1 MFVIKDVVSKELCDE
16 IVQELNKLEWD
27 KGKTVS
33 DKIYVDY
40 KKNHELTVES
50 DPIVKKYSFDLI
62 KCIYKHPVLQTF
74 SYIKEMTAP
83 FFNKYTEE
91 EQGEFKRHTDSA
103 FQGANGLRTDWSM
116 TIMLAKPED
125 YEGGDLI
132 IEHDD
137 GSFDEIR
144 LEQGS
149 MILYNSGHIHAVR
162 PVTKGT
168 RYAAIAWAQSYVR
181 NPEQRLLLGRMA
193 LNLRKLEPIEELR
206 DVHVNLSSIY
216 TNLIKM
222 WTD

>member
-1 MFVIKDVVSKELCDE
+1 MFIIKDVVPIEFCNETIKEL
-16 IVQELNKLEWD
+16 NTLEWD

-33 DKIYVDY
+33 DKIYTDY

-50 DPIVKKYSFDLI
+50 DPLVKTRSFDI
-62 KCIYKHPVLQTF
+62 INYIYKHPVLQTF

-83 FFNKYTEE
+83 FFNKYVEN

-116 TIMLAKPED
+116 TIMLAKSED
-125 YEGGDLI
+125 YDGGELI

-137 GSFDEIR
+137 GSFDQIK

-149 MILYNSGHIHAVR
+149 MILYNSGHIHSVT
-162 PVTKGT
+162 PVTRGT
-168 RYAAIAWAQSYVR
+168 RYAAIAWAQSYIR
-181 NPEQRLLLGRMA
+181 DPEKRLLLGRMA
-193 LNLRKLEPIEELR
+193 LNLRHLESIETLR
-206 DVHVNLSSIY
+206 DMHVNFSSIY

>member
-1 MFVIKDVVSKELCDE
+1 MFIIKDVLPIEFCNETIKEL
-16 IVQELNKLEWD
+16 NTLEWD

-33 DKIYVDY
+33 DKIYTDY

-50 DPIVKKYSFDLI
+50 DPLVKTRSFDI
-62 KCIYKHPVLQTF
+62 INYIYKHPVLQTF

-83 FFNKYTEE
+83 FFNKYVEN

-116 TIMLAKPED
+116 TIMLAKSED
-125 YEGGDLI
+125 YDGGELI

-137 GSFDEIR
+137 GSFDQIK

-149 MILYNSGHIHAVR
+149 MILYNSGHIHSVT
-162 PVTKGT
+162 PVTRGT
-168 RYAAIAWAQSYVR
+168 RYAAIAWAQSYIR
-181 NPEQRLLLGRMA
+181 DPEKRLLLGSMA
-193 LNLRKLEPIEELR
+193 INLRRLESIETLR
-206 DVHVNLSSIY
+206 DMHVNFSSIY

>member
-1 MFVIKDVVSKELCDE
+1 
-16 IVQELNKLEWD
+16 
-27 KGKTVS
+27 
-33 DKIYVDY
+33 
-40 KKNHELTVES
+40 
-50 DPIVKKYSFDLI
+50 
-62 KCIYKHPVLQTF
+62 
-74 SYIKEMTAP
+74 
-83 FFNKYTEE
+83 
-91 EQGEFKRHTDSA
+91 
-103 FQGANGLRTDWSM
+103 
-116 TIMLAKPED
+116 MLAKPED